1 VENLEDQNTSVLRS
15 LGYHLRQIRQQKQL
29 RQKTVAKLCEMDS
42 GSYSNIENGK
52 RNITGVLTLFK
63 ISKVLNVSMTE
74 IMSFKMIH

>member
-1 VENLEDQNTSVLRS
+1 MGNLEDHNNSVLRS

-52 RNITGVLTLFK
+52 RNITVLTLFK

>member
-1 VENLEDQNTSVLRS
+1 VGNLEDKNNLVLRS

-52 RNITGVLTLFK
+52 RNITILTLVK
-63 ISKVLNVSMTE
+63 ISKVLNVSLTE
-74 IMSFKMIH
+74 IMSFDLIH

>member
-1 VENLEDQNTSVLRS
+1 MGNLVEKNNLVLRS

-52 RNITGVLTLFK
+52 RNITILTLFK
-63 ISKVLNVSMTE
+63 ISKVLNVSLTE
-74 IMSFKMIH
+74 IMSFELKH

>member
-1 VENLEDQNTSVLRS
+1 MGNLEDKNNLVLRS

-52 RNITGVLTLFK
+52 RNITILTLVK
-63 ISKVLNVSMTE
+63 ISKVLNVSLTE
-74 IMSFKMIH
+74 IMSFDLIH

>member
-1 VENLEDQNTSVLRS
+1 MGNLEDHNNSVLCS
-15 LGYHLRQIRQQKQL
+15 LWYHLREIRQQKQL

-52 RNITGVLTLFK
+52 RNITVLTLFK

>member
-1 VENLEDQNTSVLRS
+1 MENLEDQNTSVLRS

-29 RQKTVAKLCEMDS
+29 RQKTVAKLCEMNS

-52 RNITGVLTLFK
+52 RNITVLTLFK

>member
-1 VENLEDQNTSVLRS
+1 MENLEDQNTSVLRS

-29 RQKTVAKLCEMDS
+29 RQKTVANLCEMDS

-52 RNITGVLTLFK
+52 RNITVLTLFK

>member
-29 RQKTVAKLCEMDS
+29 RQKTVAKLYEMDS

-52 RNITGVLTLFK
+52 RNITVLTLFK

>member
-29 RQKTVAKLCEMDS
+29 RQKTVAKLCEMNS

-52 RNITGVLTLFK
+52 RNITVLTLFK